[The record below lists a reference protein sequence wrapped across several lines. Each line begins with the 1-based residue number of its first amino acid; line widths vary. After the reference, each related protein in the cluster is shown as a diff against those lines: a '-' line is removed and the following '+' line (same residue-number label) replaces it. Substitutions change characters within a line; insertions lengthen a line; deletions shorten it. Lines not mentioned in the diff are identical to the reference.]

1 MPRGIGT
8 KDGGGTVNLDDFIL
22 GGSKVVC
29 KCPNGGAD
37 LFEGTTAFET
47 GDDGFFE
54 ALLLFRWKAV
64 CPLNAT
70 SNGCLYPGQ
79 DRPVRTQAL
88 QCGRVSSHWSSQPW
102 KSLYTDVGAYF
113 DTPLTAVLAPG
124 ARFSSIDHGLL
135 VLFSHGNDSS
145 GGD

>member
-8 KDGGGTVNLDDFIL
+8 KDGGGTVNLDGFIP
-22 GGSKVVC
+22 GESKVVC
-29 KCPNGGAD
+29 NCPNGGAD

-70 SNGCLYPGQ
+70 SNGCLYPGH
-79 DRPVRTQAL
+79 DRPVRIQAL
-88 QCGRVSSHWSSQPW
+88 Q
-102 KSLYTDVGAYF
+102 
-113 DTPLTAVLAPG
+113 
-124 ARFSSIDHGLL
+124 
-135 VLFSHGNDSS
+135 
-145 GGD
+145 